1 MRHEPT
7 NTGYVVPTP
16 VQRKIAA
23 RLQPARASAS
33 PGLGATLTAPL
44 GTPSEPV
51 EYAGKP
57 ITVRSSTVRVL
68 RTLIRTLTYFLL
80 FGGSVIYA
88 IPFIYM
94 VRWSL
99 MTTSQVYDPDL
110 FWPLP
115 MAWENYTY
123 VLEHHPVPWWL
134 LNSSIVT
141 FIAVTV
147 GTFVCCLV
155 AYGFARLDFP
165 GKRVLF
171 MVLLSTMMLPL
182 HVTIIPLVII
192 FRELGWIDTLWP
204 LIVPGLGGSAFLI
217 FILRQ
222 FFMTIPIELDEAA
235 RTDGASRAGILF
247 RVILPLS
254 KPAIATV
261 AVFSFI
267 GTWNDFFL
275 PLIILNSAERITLP
289 VGLRYFAAGQYSEQ
303 LHTLQMAVAMISVL
317 PIVVIFFFAQRHFV
331 RGITLTGIK
340 G

>member
-1 MRHEPT
+1 MSHQPSDK
-7 NTGYVVPTP
+7 GSVVPVP
-16 VQRKIAA
+16 VR
-23 RLQPARASAS
+23 RSVSARARAAGPSAV
-33 PGLGATLTAPL
+33 PGAGGTLTAPL
-44 GTPSEPV
+44 VTSMRPV
-51 EYAGKP
+51 DYSHKP
-57 ITVRSSTVRVL
+57 ITVRSTSVRVL
-68 RTLIRTLTYFLL
+68 RALSRALTYLLL
-80 FGGSVIYA
+80 FGGSAIYA

-94 VRWSL
+94 VRWSF
-99 MTTSQVYDPDL
+99 MTTGQVYDPDL
-110 FWPLP
+110 FWPFP
-115 MAWENYTY
+115 MAWENYSY
-123 VLEHHPVPWWL
+123 VWTHHPVPWWL

-141 FIAVTV
+141 FIGVTV
-147 GTFVCCLV
+147 GTFVSCLV

-165 GKRVLF
+165 GNRVLF

-182 HVTIIPLVII
+182 HVTIIPIVII

-204 LIVPGLGGSAFLI
+204 LIVPGLGGGAFYI

-261 AVFSFI
+261 AALSFI
-267 GTWNDFFL
+267 GNWNDFFL
-275 PLIILNSAERITLP
+275 PLIILNSPDRITLP
-289 VGLRYFAAGQYSEQ
+289 VGLRYFAAGQYTEQ
-303 LHTLQMAVAMISVL
+303 LHTLQMAVAMVSVL
-317 PIVVIFFFAQRHFV
+317 PIIVIFFFAQRQFV

>member
-1 MRHEPT
+1 MSHQPSDK
-7 NTGYVVPTP
+7 GSVVPVP
-16 VQRKIAA
+16 VR
-23 RLQPARASAS
+23 RSVSARARAAGPSAV
-33 PGLGATLTAPL
+33 PGAGGTLTAPL
-44 GTPSEPV
+44 VTSMGPGDYSH
-51 EYAGKP
+51 KP
-57 ITVRSSTVRVL
+57 ITVRSTSVRVL
-68 RTLIRTLTYFLL
+68 RALSRALTYLLL

-94 VRWSL
+94 VRWSF

-110 FWPLP
+110 FWPFP
-115 MAWENYTY
+115 MAWENYSY
-123 VLEHHPVPWWL
+123 VWTNTLLPWWIV
-134 LNSSIVT
+134 NSSIVT
-141 FIAVTV
+141 FVGVTI
-147 GTFVCCLV
+147 GTFVSCLV

-171 MVLLSTMMLPL
+171 IVLLSTMMLPL

-192 FRELGWIDTLWP
+192 FRELNWLDTLWP
-204 LIVPGLGGSAFLI
+204 LIVPGLGGGAFYI

-235 RTDGASRAGILF
+235 RTDGASRLGILF

-267 GTWNDFFL
+267 GNWNDFFL
-275 PLIILNSAERITLP
+275 PLIVLNSPERVTLA
-289 VGLRYFAAGQYSEQ
+289 VGMRYFAAGQYVEQ
-303 LHTLQMAVAMISVL
+303 QHTLQMAVALISVT
-317 PIVVIFFFAQRHFV
+317 PIIVIFFFAQRHFV

>member
-1 MRHEPT
+1 MP
-7 NTGYVVPTP
+7 VP
-16 VQRKIAA
+16 VR
-23 RLQPARASAS
+23 RSVSARARAAGPSAV
-33 PGLGATLTAPL
+33 PGVGATITAPL
-44 GTPSEPV
+44 VTPMEPV
-51 EYAGKP
+51 DYSHKS
-57 ITVRSSTVRVL
+57 ITVRSTSVRVL
-68 RTLIRTLTYFLL
+68 RALSRALTYVLL
-80 FGGSVIYA
+80 FGGSAIYA

-94 VRWSL
+94 IRWSF

-115 MAWENYTY
+115 MAWENYSY
-123 VLEHHPVPWWL
+123 VWTNTFLPWWL
-134 LNSSIVT
+134 VNSSIVT
-141 FIAVTV
+141 FVGVTI
-147 GTFVCCLV
+147 GTSVSCLV

-171 MVLLSTMMLPL
+171 IVLLSTMMVPL

-192 FRELGWIDTLWP
+192 FRELSWLDTLWP
-204 LIVPGLGGSAFLI
+204 LIVPGLGGGAFYI

-235 RTDGASRAGILF
+235 RTDGASRVGILF

-261 AVFSFI
+261 AVFGFI
-267 GTWNDFFL
+267 GNWNDFFL
-275 PLIILNSAERITLP
+275 PLIVLNSPERVTLA
-289 VGLRYFAAGQYSEQ
+289 VGLRYFSAGQYVEQ
-303 LHTLQMAVAMISVL
+303 QHTLQMAVAMISVL

>member
-1 MRHEPT
+1 MSHQPSDK
-7 NTGYVVPTP
+7 GSVVPVP
-16 VQRKIAA
+16 VR
-23 RLQPARASAS
+23 RSVSARARAAGPSAV
-33 PGLGATLTAPL
+33 PGAGGTLTAPL
-44 GTPSEPV
+44 VTSMRPV
-51 EYAGKP
+51 DYSHKP
-57 ITVRSSTVRVL
+57 ITVRSTSVRVL
-68 RTLIRTLTYFLL
+68 RALSRALTYLLL

-94 VRWSL
+94 VRWSF

-110 FWPLP
+110 FWPFP
-115 MAWENYTY
+115 MAWENYSY
-123 VLEHHPVPWWL
+123 VWTNTLLPWWIV
-134 LNSSIVT
+134 NSSIVT
-141 FIAVTV
+141 FVGVTI
-147 GTFVCCLV
+147 GTFVSCLV

-165 GKRVLF
+165 GKRELF
-171 MVLLSTMMLPL
+171 IVLLSTMMLPL

-192 FRELGWIDTLWP
+192 FRELNWLDTLWP
-204 LIVPGLGGSAFLI
+204 LIVPGLGGGAFYI

-235 RTDGASRAGILF
+235 RTDGASRLGILF

-267 GTWNDFFL
+267 GNWNDFFL
-275 PLIILNSAERITLP
+275 PLIVLNSPERVTLA
-289 VGLRYFAAGQYSEQ
+289 VGMRYFAAGQYVEQ
-303 LHTLQMAVAMISVL
+303 QHTLQMAVALISVT
-317 PIVVIFFFAQRHFV
+317 PIIVIFFFAQRHFV

>member
-1 MRHEPT
+1 MSHQPSDK
-7 NTGYVVPTP
+7 GSVVP
-16 VQRKIAA
+16 VAVR
-23 RLQPARASAS
+23 RSVSARARAAGPSAV
-33 PGLGATLTAPL
+33 PGAGGTLTAPL
-44 GTPSEPV
+44 VTSMGPV
-51 EYAGKP
+51 DYSHKP
-57 ITVRSSTVRVL
+57 ITVRSTSVRVL
-68 RTLIRTLTYFLL
+68 RALSRALTYLLL

-94 VRWSL
+94 VRWSF

-110 FWPLP
+110 FWPFP
-115 MAWENYTY
+115 MAWENYSY
-123 VLEHHPVPWWL
+123 VWTNTLLPWWL
-134 LNSSIVT
+134 FNSSIVT
-141 FIAVTV
+141 FVGVTI
-147 GTFVCCLV
+147 GTFVSCLV

-165 GKRVLF
+165 GNRILF

-182 HVTIIPLVII
+182 HVTIIPLIII
-192 FRELGWIDTLWP
+192 FRELNWLDTLWP
-204 LIVPGLGGSAFLI
+204 LIVPGLGGGAFYI

-235 RTDGASRAGILF
+235 RTDGASRLGILF

-267 GTWNDFFL
+267 GNWNDFFL
-275 PLIILNSAERITLP
+275 PLIVLNSPERVTLA
-289 VGLRYFAAGQYSEQ
+289 VGMRYFAAGQYVEQ
-303 LHTLQMAVAMISVL
+303 QHTLQMAVALISVT
-317 PIVVIFFFAQRHFV
+317 PIIVIFFFAQRHFI